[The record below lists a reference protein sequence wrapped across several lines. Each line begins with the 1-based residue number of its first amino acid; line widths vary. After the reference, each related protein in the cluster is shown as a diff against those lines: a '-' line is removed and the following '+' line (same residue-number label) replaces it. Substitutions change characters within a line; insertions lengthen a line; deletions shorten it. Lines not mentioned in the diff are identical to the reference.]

1 MTREEA
7 LAYYQPIRAS
17 VRRILAEA
25 VRVCNQSDLKRAAKL
40 LGLWADEKIILPE
53 VDAAVEMLIDL
64 ALFEPNQRGRR
75 AYDVFLS
82 DKAPK
87 ANAEDLRVAQ
97 RMSAAFF
104 SLFRCT
110 GHHEVAGVELEDLL
124 NGGRKLWLMD
134 ERMEESASD
143 AGAFGMRIFDA
154 GLFHVGFGIA
164 APTND
169 ETAEFAVQSVTRNGR
184 STFRHSLAATLYS
197 DSISGRA
204 NFAPEIEEAMLESL
218 TTALFSIT
226 PSHDLS
232 IVGRTSRRT
241 RTRKSK

>member
-17 VRRILAEA
+17 VRRILTEA

-40 LGLWADEKIILPE
+40 LGLWADERIILPE
-53 VDAAVEMLIDL
+53 GDQVVEMLSDI
-64 ALFEPNQRGRR
+64 ALFDPNQRGRR

-87 ANAEDLRVAQ
+87 VNPTDSQVAQ

-104 SLFRCT
+104 SLFRCA

-134 ERMEESASD
+134 ERMEESAPD
-143 AGAFGMRIFDA
+143 AGVFGMRIFDA

-164 APTND
+164 APTDD
-169 ETAEFAVQSVTRNGR
+169 ETAEFTVQSVTRNGR
-184 STFRHSLAATLYS
+184 SPFRHSLAATLYG
-197 DSISGRA
+197 DCISGRTQL
-204 NFAPEIEEAMLESL
+204 APEIEEAMLESL
-218 TTALFSIT
+218 TTALFSIA
-226 PSHDLS
+226 PSHNSS